1 MIARRLELLAL
12 AALAV
17 CGGCGD
23 DASPRN
29 GPGPGADQRGGT
41 RAAGAPPPAAPPPVA
56 PVAPADPRAE
66 EARRS
71 RDPAFAGPILFAEA
85 RRRST
90 SGDSDLVLGLLAPS
104 LAEKAR
110 EGVRR
115 QLAAVRADRA
125 RAEGL
130 QRALGLSKSPADMTE
145 DEYLRESARA
155 VATSGMADRE
165 FGRRFVSA
173 SLDKAPKGE
182 GEVLVLVGEIPG
194 EGGAPASVVRSVFLW
209 EGGRWGYD
217 PEASRARNLG
227 PPAAAE
233 SGR

>member
-1 MIARRLELLAL
+1 MIARRLVIPAL
-12 AALAV
+12 ATLAA

-23 DASPRN
+23 DGTARL
-29 GPGPGADQRGGT
+29 GAGGARGAGGAAPGAGGAT
-41 RAAGAPPPAAPPPVA
+41 AAAPLPA
-56 PVAPADPRAE
+56 PVPADPRAE

-104 LAEKAR
+104 VAAKAR

-115 QLAAVRADRA
+115 QLEAARADPA

-130 QRALGLSKSPADMTE
+130 RRALGLAKSPADMTE
-145 DEYLRESARA
+145 DEYLRESARS

-165 FGRRFVSA
+165 FGRRFASA
-173 SLDKAPKGE
+173 SLEKAAQGE

-194 EGGAPASVVRSVFLW
+194 EEGAPPSVVRAVFLW
-209 EGGRWGYD
+209 EDGRWGYD
-217 PEASRARNLG
+217 PESSRARNLAR
-227 PPAAAE
+227 PAGSE